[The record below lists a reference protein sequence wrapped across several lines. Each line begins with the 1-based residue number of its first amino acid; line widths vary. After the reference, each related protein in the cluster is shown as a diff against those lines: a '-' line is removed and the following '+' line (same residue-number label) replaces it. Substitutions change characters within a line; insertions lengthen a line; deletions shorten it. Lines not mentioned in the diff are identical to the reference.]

1 MVRALWQVSSESLV
15 PDFQQPPYDLGAF
28 REIVHHRTR
37 NRGQSFEASF
47 TKTISQRGASNP
59 RKPPHEVATFTVT
72 FEPRDGFPYPTM
84 RKLTSGNKVLEAGE
98 EDIRLAASGREAR
111 IPQRSEKRAWIGL
124 NQRLQSYQDSV
135 RKPA

>member
-111 IPQRSEKRAWIGL
+111 IPEGSEKRAWIGL
-124 NQRLQSYQDSV
+124 NQRLQSYQD
-135 RKPA
+135 RALTA